1 LGIKVI
7 RYSAFWQLEIDK
19 VYHTIRSSLL
29 RLTIKRGLV
38 IWVCEI
44 FEYCNSAN
52 VHYFSYNHYVPKNE
66 FNLLDK
72 KANTN

>member
-1 LGIKVI
+1 MGIKII
-7 RYSAFWQLEIDK
+7 RYSAFWQLEIEK
-19 VYHTIRSSLL
+19 ECHTIKSSLL

-44 FEYCNSAN
+44 FEYCNNAN
-52 VHYFSYNHYVPKNE
+52 VHLISYNRYVPKNE

-72 KANTN
+72 KATTN